1 MENSTGDGAGPVP
14 GGRCHDLSGKS
25 GISQSWIKGV
35 LNRHFHSF
43 DEAAVN
49 EVLQAVSEQGISGLG
64 EEGSSSLESRIKKIA
79 SGIRNFGRGGRGR
92 GGRARGRRGGR
103 SRRGNG
109 PSKNLRGAPAKGG
122 GGGRGG
128 VALSASRPSLE
139 PKDNSG
145 KETR

>member
-35 LNRHFHSF
+35 INRHFQSF

-49 EVLQAVSEQGISGLG
+49 EVLQAVSEQGIAELG
-64 EEGSSSLESRIKKIA
+64 EEGSFSLESRIKKIA
-79 SGIRNFGRGGRGR
+79 SGILSFGG
-92 GGRARGRRGGR
+92 GGRARGRCGGR